1 MVGDKTPKQRV
12 FIRKNPTQAMLLDEK
27 KDNIDNLLNAAVVY
41 VVISF
46 YYITTILRVVP
57 SA

>member
-27 KDNIDNLLNAAVVY
+27 K
-41 VVISF
+41 
-46 YYITTILRVVP
+46 TT
-57 SA
+57 